1 MSDRKTERVSMSPE
15 EHAESLKNAVN
26 EKGLYN
32 AIQDELDEIALIG
45 RMKLDYLGSSEVS
58 ERCANILGLLEASG
72 FTPNATEEELRR
84 RFLHQQERHGL
95 PEESKA
101 VHVRA
106 GQRFTAGILHGLPQ
120 GSG

>member
-1 MSDRKTERVSMSPE
+1 MSDIAANTGRKTELVSMSPE

-45 RMKLDYLGSSEVS
+45 RMKLDYLGSGEVN

-72 FTPNATEEELRR
+72 FTPNATEEDED
-84 RFLHQQERHGL
+84 EG
-95 PEESKA
+95 
-101 VHVRA
+101 
-106 GQRFTAGILHGLPQ
+106 
-120 GSG
+120 